1 MIIEILIKHF
11 FPIIEIVFFIDNN
24 FDLMINSIEKA
35 ESVLNSYEWVDLN
48 E

>member
-24 FDLMINSIEKA
+24 VDLMINSIEKA
-35 ESVLNSYEWVDLN
+35 ESVLNSYDWVDLN

>member
-1 MIIEILIKHF
+1 MIIEILIKQF
-11 FPIIEIVFFIDNN
+11 FPIIEILFFIDNN
-24 FDLMINSIEKA
+24 VDLMINSIEKA